1 MATRSTISVL
11 QPNGLIHSIYCHWDG
26 YIEGVGKTL
35 KEHYNTFEKANEL
48 IALGSLSSLHEMLS
62 TNYEH
67 SFENPKENVT
77 IAYHRDRDEELCINT
92 VINENEI
99 SFEEF
104 NYLFKDN
111 TWFVSLDEKM
121 NFQKFD
127 L

>member
-62 TNYEH
+62 TNDEH